1 MATLKLK
8 KPAAGST
15 AARRAPLRGTG
26 AKPRPTLAQAQAD
39 RAERAA
45 QRAQEPPRPAA
56 AKKHSPARPAPARP
70 APARPAPARPARPA
84 PAPLPPARPVGPN
97 TAFSG
102 RAKPLPPPPASGAPH
117 PEGSVRLSKR
127 MSELGLASRRE
138 ADEWIERGW
147 VRVDGQVVAELG
159 ARVLPGQQVTVDKR
173 ARSEQAQRVTVLLN
187 KPVGYVSGQ
196 AEDGY
201 EPASVLVTAANHW
214 RDDPS
219 GIRFQREHLRYLAP
233 AGRLDIDSVGLLVL
247 TQDGRV
253 AKQLIGEDST
263 IEKEYLVRVQPSAGQ
278 PLSAEGLRLLNHG
291 LELDGEPLKPAR
303 VEWVNEDQL
312 RFVLTEGKKRQIRR
326 MCEAVGL
333 KVTGLKRVRI
343 GRVMLGDL
351 PAGQF
356 RYLGEGETFA

>member
-1 MATLKLK
+1 MTQ
-8 KPAAGST
+8 PPT
-15 AARRAPLRGTG
+15 FRRAP
-26 AKPRPTLAQAQAD
+26 RP
-39 RAERAA
+39 EAA
-45 QRAQEPPRPAA
+45 P
-56 AKKHSPARPAPARP
+56 SAPA
-70 APARPAPARPARPA
+70 
-84 PAPLPPARPVGPN
+84 GDG
-97 TAFSG
+97 T
-102 RAKPLPPPPASGAPH
+102 
-117 PEGSVRLSKR
+117 VRLNKR
-127 MSELGLASRRE
+127 LADMGLCSRRE

-147 VRVDGQVVAELG
+147 VRVNGAVAAMG
-159 ARVLPGQQVTVDKR
+159 TKVAPQDRVTVQR
-173 ARSEQAQRVTVLLN
+173 EAEAAQAQRVTILLH

-201 EPASVLVTAANHW
+201 EPASVLITAANHW

-233 AGRLDIDSVGLLVL
+233 AGRLDIDSTGLLVL
-247 TQDGRV
+247 TQDGRI
-253 AKQLIGEDST
+253 AKQLIGEDSA
-263 IEKEYLVRVQPSAGQ
+263 IEKEYLVRVQPAAGE

-343 GRVMLGDL
+343 GRIMLGDL
-351 PAGQF
+351 PPGQF
-356 RYLGEGETFA
+356 RYLGEGESFA